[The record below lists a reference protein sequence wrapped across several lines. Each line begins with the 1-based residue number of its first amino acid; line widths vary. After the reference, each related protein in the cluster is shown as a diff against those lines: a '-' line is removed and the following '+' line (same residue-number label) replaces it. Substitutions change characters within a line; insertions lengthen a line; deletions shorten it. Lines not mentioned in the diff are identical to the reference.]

1 MHIEDYLKTD
11 TFTIVGTMYTP
22 VYLSYEKGSTTVG
35 SGSIDNFI
43 TILDEDFNMD
53 YYTQVNLT
61 VEGAK
66 ALNSYEDAYFDVTD
80 PVKNRLESLGLER
93 ADLRL
98 EDIRANKPSRRMMK
112 ANRNIRMHKRSSIS
126 RSATLRTS

>member
-1 MHIEDYLKTD
+1 M
-11 TFTIVGTMYTP
+11 
-22 VYLSYEKGSTTVG
+22 G

-61 VEGAK
+61 MDGAK

-98 EDIRANKPSRRMMK
+98 EDIRERPSRRMMK
-112 ANRNIRMHKRSSIS
+112 ASGICRMHKRSSIS